1 MTNQR
6 LKKFYLFFTSIFI
19 FILHIPFV
27 FAKNKPNLVLKPED
41 KKQQMFVPNEI
52 PFLNFNAVT
61 AVAKTT
67 VYDSL
72 KLNMMGLSQQ
82 AYQYAMQGFIH
93 LLKTGQIS
101 NDRIISIA
109 DFSQSS
115 TKKRFF
121 VIDLKNFKVLFN
133 TYVAHGQNSGAA
145 MATQFSNTPES
156 LQSSLGFFTTSST
169 YNGKNGYS
177 MHLKGMED
185 GINDKAEE
193 RAIVMHGAPY
203 INENIINDRGYIGRS
218 WGCPAVPEKLNKPII
233 DKIKN
238 GSCLF
243 IYSKN
248 SRYQQTSK
256 ILNS

>member
-1 MTNQR
+1 MKIVKINKVQ
-6 LKKFYLFFTSIFI
+6 LAFFAIVAFMLHLPFAFSGTKVFTANSLPSNTTTSSASTLSFSS
-19 FILHIPFV
+19 
-27 FAKNKPNLVLKPED
+27 AK
-41 KKQQMFVPNEI
+41 I
-52 PFLNFNAVT
+52 
-61 AVAKTT
+61 
-67 VYDSL
+67 YDSL
-72 KLNMMGLSQQ
+72 QLNLSGLSEQ
-82 AYQYAMQGFIH
+82 AFASAVKGYEY
-93 LLKTGQIS
+93 LKSKGKIG
-101 NDRIISIA
+101 NENILSIA
-109 DFSQSS
+109 DFSRPSS
-115 TKKRFF
+115 QKRFF

-145 MATQFSNTPES
+145 MATQFSNVPES

-177 MHLKGMED
+177 MHLKGMEN

>member
-1 MTNQR
+1 MKIVKINKVQ
-6 LKKFYLFFTSIFI
+6 LAFFAIVAFMLHLPFAFSGTKVFKANSIPSNTTTSSASTLSFSS
-19 FILHIPFV
+19 
-27 FAKNKPNLVLKPED
+27 AK
-41 KKQQMFVPNEI
+41 I
-52 PFLNFNAVT
+52 
-61 AVAKTT
+61 
-67 VYDSL
+67 YDSL
-72 KLNMMGLSQQ
+72 QLNLSGLSEQ
-82 AYQYAMQGFIH
+82 AFTSAIKGYEY
-93 LLKTGQIS
+93 LKQKGKIG
-101 NDRIISIA
+101 NENILSIA
-109 DFSQSS
+109 DFSSPSS
-115 TKKRFF
+115 KKRFF

>member
-1 MTNQR
+1 MKILKVNKVCLSFFAIVGFMLHLPFAFSGTKVFFVNSLPTNT
-6 LKKFYLFFTSIFI
+6 TS
-19 FILHIPFV
+19 
-27 FAKNKPNLVLKPED
+27 
-41 KKQQMFVPNEI
+41 
-52 PFLNFNAVT
+52 
-61 AVAKTT
+61 TT
-67 VYDSL
+67 ISTLSFSSSKMYDSL
-72 KLNMMGLSQQ
+72 KLNMSGLSEQ
-82 AYQYAMQGFIH
+82 AFASAVKGYEY
-93 LLKTGQIS
+93 LKLKGKIG
-101 NDRIISIA
+101 NENILSIA
-109 DFSQSS
+109 DFSRPSS
-115 TKKRFF
+115 QKRFF
-121 VIDLKNFKVLFN
+121 VIDLKNLKVLFN

-177 MHLKGMED
+177 MHLKGMEN

-218 WGCPAVPEKLNKPII
+218 WGCPALPEKLNKPII

-248 SRYQQTSK
+248 NRYQQTSK

>member
-1 MTNQR
+1 
-6 LKKFYLFFTSIFI
+6 
-19 FILHIPFV
+19 
-27 FAKNKPNLVLKPED
+27 
-41 KKQQMFVPNEI
+41 
-52 PFLNFNAVT
+52 
-61 AVAKTT
+61 
-67 VYDSL
+67 
-72 KLNMMGLSQQ
+72 
-82 AYQYAMQGFIH
+82 
-93 LLKTGQIS
+93 
-101 NDRIISIA
+101 
-109 DFSQSS
+109 
-115 TKKRFF
+115 
-121 VIDLKNFKVLFN
+121 
-133 TYVAHGQNSGAA
+133 
-145 MATQFSNTPES
+145 MATQFSNVPES